1 MDTLTANAK
10 SNQCAMKLTK
20 EQAKQHISD
29 LLEYIGEDPNRTGLQ
44 QTPDRVLRM
53 FEEIFRGYDP
63 EQAPKITTFPN
74 GEDGLQCN
82 DMVFDKGDFYSLCEH
97 HVRTFF
103 GTYYFAYI
111 PNPNG
116 KVLGISKIGR
126 VVDYCSSK
134 LQIQERLAQD
144 IVNMLYEALWDDN
157 GNAPL
162 GMAIMLKGRH
172 MCKESRGA
180 RKKGEMTSIYLRGK
194 FKHDPQVRAEFMAM
208 CNNS

>member
-1 MDTLTANAK
+1 
-10 SNQCAMKLTK
+10 MKLTRQ
-20 EQAKQHISD
+20 QAKQHISD
-29 LLEYIGEDPNRTGLQ
+29 LLEYIGEDTNRTGLQ
-44 QTPDRVLRM
+44 QTPERVLRM

-63 EQAPKITTFPN
+63 EQMPKITTFPN
-74 GEDGLQCN
+74 GEDDLQCN

-180 RKKGEMTSIYLRGK
+180 RKNGEMTSIYLRGK